1 MRWPKPGELR
11 RWTPDDQ
18 QVLKKWRRA
27 FFTFY
32 GIIGVLVFGAI
43 LALHHNPN
51 AERDGVVASRGRVV
65 QQTIEP
71 SFINQVTTE
80 GGSNAHIRH
89 NSKLD

>member
-11 RWTPDDQ
+11 RCTPDDQ

-43 LALHHNPN
+43 LAFHHNPN
-51 AERDGVVASRGRVV
+51 AERDGVVASRGRVL

>member
-1 MRWPKPGELR
+1 MHWPKPGELR
-11 RWTPDDQ
+11 RWAPDDQ
-18 QVLKKWRRA
+18 QVFKKWRGA
-27 FFTFY
+27 FLRSTASSEFWFS
-32 GIIGVLVFGAI
+32 GAM

-51 AERDGVVASRGRVV
+51 AKRDGVVVSRGRVL

-89 NSKLD
+89 NGKLD